1 MKPNFALTLSFDGIG
16 LLHRAE
22 AGWHVVG
29 EVSLDGS
36 NLATE
41 LADLRAKG
49 LALDPSGMTTQLV
62 IPDEQIKFLSFSA
75 ANADHDALEQAVRDN
90 LTGATPYAL
99 EDLVYDW
106 SLDAGQVHV
115 AAVARET
122 LAEAEEFASAHAFN
136 PVSFTAKPGSGQFAG
151 APWFGKTAQAGQH
164 IPEGETLDPD
174 TAPIHVIGPAPPPPA
189 DAAETADLPASDPA
203 DSAAT
208 PALADADPS
217 DADTATPA
225 DAAPDLDD
233 AQAQDAAPD
242 LDAAQTPDE
251 ATAPDTDPDPEAVS
265 NPQAPDEP
273 EADQTPAAP
282 PVTPPVAAPGAD
294 QTPAPAFRSIRATR
308 DEPSALP
315 AAPRLEGADRSLRT
329 PDDAPPV
336 TGQPEDA
343 LSERNASRLAA
354 SLAAEPQDRLHP
366 APAEPP
372 AETSAASFFFARRS
386 SEPVPATVAAPPPP
400 ADEKQ
405 RMTIFGA
412 REPVEVG
419 GKPRYLGLI
428 LTALL
433 LLFLIVVAAW
443 ASVFAEDGIARLFR
457 SAPEPQIAQVPKRPD
472 PAPLPAPAQT
482 QPAPTDLAALPDA
495 DANADASAP
504 ATTDTSSLTARPDP
518 TELSPD
524 EALAR
529 YAATGIWLMAPEA
542 PSAPGLITLDDF
554 YQTSIDTRVRSSDAV
569 ALPDMDSLRHEAR
582 PQTPPAPAPAGTRF
596 TVDERG
602 LVVATPEG
610 ALTPQGVR
618 VFAGRPAL
626 TPPALPDRPTAI
638 ASALPE
644 AETSR
649 LLGVRPQLRPDTLA
663 EQNERASLGAGGRSL
678 AELATLRPRLRP
690 PSAQQTAQQAAA
702 PTPNVDPDAVAAA
715 LAEAASEPDPFASAT
730 PQAVTASLK
739 PNPRPN
745 NFDRTVAR
753 TREAEQ
759 ATPVAANQR
768 MAPSAPTATTVARA
782 ATDQNVISLRQ
793 VNLIGVYGTP
803 TNRRALVRLANGRY
817 EKVKVGDRLDG
828 GQVAAIGN
836 DELRYLKRGRNI
848 VLKMPRG

>member
-1 MKPNFALTLSFDGIG
+1 
-16 LLHRAE
+16 
-22 AGWHVVG
+22 
-29 EVSLDGS
+29 
-36 NLATE
+36 
-41 LADLRAKG
+41 
-49 LALDPSGMTTQLV
+49 
-62 IPDEQIKFLSFSA
+62 
-75 ANADHDALEQAVRDN
+75 
-90 LTGATPYAL
+90 
-99 EDLVYDW
+99 
-106 SLDAGQVHV
+106 
-115 AAVARET
+115 
-122 LAEAEEFASAHAFN
+122 
-136 PVSFTAKPGSGQFAG
+136 
-151 APWFGKTAQAGQH
+151 
-164 IPEGETLDPD
+164 
-174 TAPIHVIGPAPPPPA
+174 
-189 DAAETADLPASDPA
+189 
-203 DSAAT
+203 
-208 PALADADPS
+208 
-217 DADTATPA
+217 
-225 DAAPDLDD
+225 
-233 AQAQDAAPD
+233 
-242 LDAAQTPDE
+242 
-251 ATAPDTDPDPEAVS
+251 
-265 NPQAPDEP
+265 
-273 EADQTPAAP
+273 
-282 PVTPPVAAPGAD
+282 
-294 QTPAPAFRSIRATR
+294 
-308 DEPSALP
+308 
-315 AAPRLEGADRSLRT
+315 
-329 PDDAPPV
+329 
-336 TGQPEDA
+336 
-343 LSERNASRLAA
+343 
-354 SLAAEPQDRLHP
+354 
-366 APAEPP
+366 
-372 AETSAASFFFARRS
+372 
-386 SEPVPATVAAPPPP
+386 
-400 ADEKQ
+400 
-405 RMTIFGA
+405 MTIFGA
-412 REPVEVG
+412 REPVEIG

-457 SAPEPQIAQVPKRPD
+457 GAPEPQIAEVPKRPD
-472 PAPLPAPAQT
+472 PAPSQSQS

-495 DANADASAP
+495 LPDSDPDADAP
-504 ATTDTSSLTARPDP
+504 ATPDTSSLTARPDQ

-529 YAATGIWLMAPEA
+529 YAATGIWLMAPDA

-554 YQTSIDTRVRSSDAV
+554 YQTSIDTQVRSSDAV
-569 ALPDMDSLRHEAR
+569 ALPDMRSLRHEAR
-582 PQTPPAPAPAGTRF
+582 PQTPAAPAPAGTRF

-610 ALTPQGVR
+610 ALTPEGVR
-618 VFAGRPAL
+618 VFAGRPGL

-644 AETSR
+644 AETAR

-663 EQNERASLGAGGRSL
+663 EQNQRASLGAGGRSL

-690 PSAQQTAQQAAA
+690 PSAQQAAQQTAQQAAA
-702 PTPNVDPDAVAAA
+702 ATPNVDPDAVAAA